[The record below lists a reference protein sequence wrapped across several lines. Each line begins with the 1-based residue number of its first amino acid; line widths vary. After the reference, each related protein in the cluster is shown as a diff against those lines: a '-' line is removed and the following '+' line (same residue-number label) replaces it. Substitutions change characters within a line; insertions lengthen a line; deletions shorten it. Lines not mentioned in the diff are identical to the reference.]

1 MAHRKTEEE
10 RYGDWSE
17 KIRER
22 RAFLNHKQDEWEK
35 YLRYYR
41 MDLTE
46 EEAPIGDTVWLN
58 YFFGLSRV
66 ILPSIYYRNPDIM
79 ILPRGATPLEYA
91 KMLEDL
97 VGFQIEQMDFEDEMR
112 RIVLD
117 TFFMGLGVMKFG
129 FAPVLRS
136 KARKGTVDAYAE
148 ASQSLFDDDLWQASK
163 KRSFFEPDQRISDTD
178 PFAIRVNP
186 KYFLIDPLATTIKD
200 ARWVVHCV
208 LKPVDE
214 VKKNKTYLKAVTSG
228 IEGDHLLSDEHFLNE
243 AGSVPGYSEKMPAF
257 YQELVMIYEI
267 WDRETDSLIVMDSWN
282 IDHGDSR
289 FMREEKNPYDIE
301 GFPFDILVFN
311 SDPVSPYGVSDARV
325 LENPIDALNL
335 INSMQYNHVKRFHRK
350 YVVSDELHPDEVAK
364 LESPVDG
371 TVIRSKSIG
380 PGGLPDASSVVH
392 PIVDAPMSRDVYAL
406 SDNLRNEI
414 TFLSGV
420 TEQRRGG
427 GEKTKT
433 ATEASIIEQQ
443 ARVRDSD
450 RLYLVSKFVERAASR
465 ILLLDRQFLDS
476 NYAAF
481 IVGPEALQLWEQKAP
496 EILKAEVDVKVRVGS
511 SAFVSREV
519 KNKQL
524 LDFYNLVRGDI
535 DEFGRPIANKQ
546 EFILRIADAMDIDE
560 PEKLLMFYPPV
571 ELGGAAP
578 VAAAPGGTPGAAA
591 PQKPALRTGAS
602 NLGSQLSGIQN
613 LGVRRTPPSPVGG
626 QLG

>member
-1 MAHRKTEEE
+1 MARKKTEEE

-17 KIRER
+17 RIRNRRTFLRGKI
-22 RAFLNHKQDEWEK
+22 DEWDK

-41 MDLTE
+41 MDLTQ
-46 EEAPIGDTVWLN
+46 EEAPTGDTVWLN
-58 YFFGLSRV
+58 YQFGLSRV
-66 ILPSIYYRNPDIM
+66 ILPSIYYRNPDVM
-79 ILPRGATPLEYA
+79 VLPRRETPLEYA

-97 VGFQIEQMDFEDEMR
+97 LGFQVEQMDFEGEMR

-129 FAPVLRS
+129 FSPVLHS
-136 KARKGTVDAYAE
+136 KARKGTVDEYAE
-148 ASQSLFDDDLWQASK
+148 ASQSLFDENLWQASK
-163 KRSFFEPDQRISDTD
+163 KQSFFEPDQRISETD
-178 PFAIRVNP
+178 PFAIRVHP

-228 IEGDHLLSDEHFLNE
+228 IEGDHQLSDEHFLND
-243 AGSVPGYSEKMPAF
+243 AGSPGSYSERIPKF
-257 YQELVMIYEI
+257 YQELVMVYEI

-282 IDHGDSR
+282 IDHGESR
-289 FMREEKNPYDIE
+289 FMREDKNPYDID
-301 GFPFDILVFN
+301 GFPFDILTFN
-311 SDPVSPYGVSDARV
+311 ADPATPYGVSDAKV
-325 LENPIDALNL
+325 LENPTDALNL
-335 INSMQYNHVKRFHRK
+335 LNSMQYNHVKRFHRK
-350 YVVSDELHPDEVAK
+350 YVVSEEVSEDEVSK
-364 LESPVDG
+364 LENPYDG
-371 TVIRSKSIG
+371 AVIRSKSIG
-380 PGGLPDASSVVH
+380 PGGIPDASSVIH
-392 PIVDAPMSRDVYAL
+392 PIQDAPMTPDAYAL
-406 SDNLRNEI
+406 RGTLRDEV

-427 GEKTKT
+427 GDKAKT

-465 ILLLDRQFLDS
+465 ILLLDRQFLDP

-481 IVGPEALQLWEQKAP
+481 ITGPESLTLWEQKAP
-496 EILKAEVDVKVRVGS
+496 EILKAEVDVRVRVGS

-524 LDFYNLVRGDI
+524 LDFYNLVRGDV

-560 PEKLLMFYPPV
+560 PEKLLMFYPPI
-571 ELGGAAP
+571 EMGMPGAMPAP
-578 VAAAPGGTPGAAA
+578 GAGMAPGGA

-613 LGVRRTPPSPVGG
+613 LGARRTPPSPVGG